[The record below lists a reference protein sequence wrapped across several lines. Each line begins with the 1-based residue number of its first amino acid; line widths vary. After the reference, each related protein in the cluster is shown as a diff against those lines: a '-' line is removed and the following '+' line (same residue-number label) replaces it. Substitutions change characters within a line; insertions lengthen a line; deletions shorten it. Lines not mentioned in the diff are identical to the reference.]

1 MSSRSRANGEISMK
15 KKFPGILALLGGIAC
30 AVSVLLPGIVYA
42 QDGDKA
48 NGKDLYY
55 DHGCYGCHGYNG
67 ETGAR
72 DLVGTNS
79 PLVADEDTFILF
91 LRLRADYAPLLPST
105 RMPAYP
111 QSALNDA
118 DALDIYAYIS
128 TFELNAPDVEDIP
141 ALQAILESAG
151 RPLEE

>member
-1 MSSRSRANGEISMK
+1 MK
-15 KKFPGILALLGGIAC
+15 KWFPAHLALYSSILGAISLATFAIAN
-30 AVSVLLPGIVYA
+30 A
-42 QDGDKA
+42 QDGDA
-48 NGKDLYY
+48 ARGKELYY
-55 DHGCYGCHGYNG
+55 AHGCYGCHGYNG

-79 PLVADEDTFILF
+79 PLIANADTFVLF

-111 QSALNDA
+111 ESALNDA
-118 DALDIYAYIS
+118 DARDIYAYVS
-128 TFELNAPDVEDIP
+128 GFELNAPEVEDIP

-151 RPLEE
+151 RSLEE

>member
-1 MSSRSRANGEISMK
+1 MK
-15 KKFPGILALLGGIAC
+15 KRFHAILALIGGIVC
-30 AVSVLLPGIVYA
+30 AVSVATPGIVYA
-42 QDGDKA
+42 QDGDA
-48 NGKDLYY
+48 VRGKDLYY
-55 DHGCYGCHGYNG
+55 AHGCYGCHGYNG

-79 PLVADEDTFILF
+79 PLVADVDTFLLF

-105 RMPAYP
+105 RMPAYTE
-111 QSALNDA
+111 SALNEA
-118 DALDIYAYIS
+118 DARDIYAYIS
-128 TFELNAPDVEDIP
+128 TFELNAPEVADIL